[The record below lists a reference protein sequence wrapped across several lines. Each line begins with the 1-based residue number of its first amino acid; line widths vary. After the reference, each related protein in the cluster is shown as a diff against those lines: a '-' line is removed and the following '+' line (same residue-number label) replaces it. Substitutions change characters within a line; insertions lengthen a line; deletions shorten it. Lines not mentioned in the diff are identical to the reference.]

1 MLRLILVQVLSK
13 LRNHCSTLLGRC
25 FYAGSKRLPR
35 IWTSASH
42 PVPSN
47 NPCISTSTL
56 LGLPLQT
63 FESLVLPFSL
73 SNSHTLWYTREANS
87 HGCDIFRLQS
97 QSRPLPRSPGYWFE
111 APLACISFVT
121 VAAATV
127 LTQRT
132 PSLMLFHCTVIT
144 LVLHY
149 IGLATVSWLRVYI
162 GALLQS
168 ALEWQ
173 PTFTFTVATHA
184 QMQYK

>member
-13 LRNHCSTLLGRC
+13 PRNHCSTLRHCL
-25 FYAGSKRLPR
+25 YAGSKQLPQ

-56 LGLPLQT
+56 LGEIRILCGTPGR
-63 FESLVLPFSL
+63 P
-73 SNSHTLWYTREANS
+73 TLMAVTS
-87 HGCDIFRLQS
+87 FRLQS

-132 PSLMLFHCTVIT
+132 PSLMLFHCAVFT

-149 IGLATVSWLRVYI
+149 IGLATFNNCYLVTYIYRRAIAQCIRVAADIYFHRSNACPDAVQVKR
-162 GALLQS
+162 GCQTR
-168 ALEWQ
+168 
-173 PTFTFTVATHA
+173 PFV
-184 QMQYK
+184 